1 MPVIPLGD
9 DVAVPAMGARD
20 VVVVAQGGAGADAHR
35 FLADLGVQEAR
46 QLAGLEQLDR
56 ALLQVPA
63 MLTLTMLEIHDRN
76 VHEGDA
82 LHELG
87 EMRQSP
93 AAQT

>member
-1 MPVIPLGD
+1 MQ
-9 DVAVPAMGARD
+9 R
-20 VVVVAQGGAGADAHR
+20 
-35 FLADLGVQEAR
+35 E
-46 QLAGLEQLDR
+46 QLLDR

-63 MLTLTMLEIHDRN
+63 MLTLTMLEFHDRN
-76 VHEGDA
+76 VHAGDA